1 MSWSRAGISALFLL
15 FVFVIQEAAISKI
28 NLPIGGFSLYLAV
41 LLGLMALEDRSG
53 AIVLGFIGGLIL
65 DLSPSVDSPVGKWAF
80 VLTTIGYLF
89 STNRESIGDFT
100 ARPMAFVFFTAV
112 GSILTLLVFLALG
125 VLLGENNGSIWHN
138 FATVFGNGIWTLI
151 FSPILLPLLV
161 KWRGLTLTSRER
173 Q

>member
-1 MSWSRAGISALFLL
+1 MSWSRAGVNALFLL
-15 FVFVIQEAAISKI
+15 FIFVLQEAAISKV

-65 DLSPSVDSPVGKWAF
+65 DLSPSADSPVGKWAF
-80 VLTTIGYLF
+80 VLTIVGYIF

-100 ARPMAFVFFTAV
+100 QRPVAFVFFTAL
-112 GSILTLLVFLALG
+112 GSVLTLLVFLFIGL
-125 VLLGENNGSIWHN
+125 LLGENNGSVWHN
-138 FATVFGNGIWTLI
+138 FATVLGNGIWTLI

-161 KWRGLTLTSRER
+161 KWRALTLTSRER

>member
-15 FVFVIQEAAISKI
+15 FIFVLQEAAISKV
-28 NLPIGGFSLYLAV
+28 NLPIGGFSLYLAI

-65 DLSPSVDSPVGKWAF
+65 DLSPSADSPVGKWAF
-80 VLTTIGYLF
+80 VLTVIGYIF
-89 STNRESIGDFT
+89 SINRESIGDFT
-100 ARPMAFVFFTAV
+100 QRPVAFVFFTAL
-112 GSILTLLVFLALG
+112 GSVLTLLVFLFIGL
-125 VLLGENNGSIWHN
+125 LLGENNGSVWHN
-138 FATVFGNGIWTLI
+138 FATVFGNGVWTLI

-161 KWRGLTLTSRER
+161 KWRALTLTSRER